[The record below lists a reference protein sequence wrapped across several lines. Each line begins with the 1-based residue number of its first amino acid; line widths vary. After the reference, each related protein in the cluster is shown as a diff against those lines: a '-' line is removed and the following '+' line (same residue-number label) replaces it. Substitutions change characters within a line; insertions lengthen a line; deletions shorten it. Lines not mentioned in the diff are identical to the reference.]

1 MSVWS
6 LIGSAAAF
14 LTMFSFLPQIIKI
27 IRKKSASDV
36 SLATILQ
43 LALGVS
49 LWIVYGIARRDLIII
64 IANVVTL
71 STLVIL
77 MYLYFN
83 YAKGDK

>member
-1 MSVWS
+1 MIWRV
-6 LIGSAAAF
+6 IGSMAAV
-14 LTMFSFLPQIIKI
+14 LTMFSFLPQIVKI

-43 LALGVS
+43 LSLGVS
-49 LWIVYGIARRDLIII
+49 LWIAYGIARKDLIII

-77 MYLYFN
+77 LYLYFN

>member
-1 MSVWS
+1 MVWRV
-6 LIGSAAAF
+6 IGSMAAV
-14 LTMFSFLPQIIKI
+14 LTMFSFLPQIVKI

-43 LALGVS
+43 LSLGVS
-49 LWIVYGIARRDLIII
+49 LWIAYGIARKDLIII

-77 MYLYFN
+77 LYLYFN